1 MRHLNEDLHG
11 TILHSDQD
19 AVYTSYAWLREL
31 LMREGMRVS
40 FSERGAR
47 GNPWVESL
55 WGRMKTEIGSRIH
68 QACDLEGLRSILT
81 EHFRYYNRSRR
92 HSSFGN
98 VATVPRLANILN
110 QSKDEA
116 PVAAVTQY

>member
-1 MRHLNEDLHG
+1 MTG
-11 TILHSDQD
+11 
-19 AVYTSYAWLREL
+19 
-31 LMREGMRVS
+31 GMRVS

-68 QACDLEGLRSILT
+68 QACDLEALVSIPT

-92 HSSFGN
+92 HSSIGN
-98 VATVPRLANILN
+98 VAPLPRLTNILN
-110 QSKDEA
+110 QSNDEA
-116 PVAAVTQY
+116 PITAVT